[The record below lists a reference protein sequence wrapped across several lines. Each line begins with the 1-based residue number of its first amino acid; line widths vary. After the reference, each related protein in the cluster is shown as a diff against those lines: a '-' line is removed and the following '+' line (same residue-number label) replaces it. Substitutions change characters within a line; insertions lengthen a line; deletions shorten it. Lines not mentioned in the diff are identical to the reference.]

1 MRACAEKPVT
11 SLPLVSE
18 FLPST
23 GSALSREWV
32 LTDVADN
39 TQLATSQRLK
49 EKLQKILATRTV
61 AGTGDGRGEESD
73 RRVRE
78 AESRTREAE
87 REVERLREASETE
100 KERLR
105 QEKEEAE
112 REKEV
117 AETRQQELAAEL
129 AESEEKLQRLEAQWG
144 MHLASCSLQCQSC
157 RPPHAWLH
165 SARPPP

>member
-1 MRACAEKPVT
+1 MT

-18 FLPST
+18 FLPTT

-49 EKLQKILATRTV
+49 AKLQKILATRTV
-61 AGTGDGRGEESD
+61 AATGDGRGEESD

-78 AESRTREAE
+78 AESRARQAE
-87 REVERLREASETE
+87 SRIREV
-100 KERLR
+100 
-105 QEKEEAE
+105 E

-117 AETRQQELAAEL
+117 SEQRAATRIRE
-129 AESEEKLQRLEAQWG
+129 AESKVKHVHMYVAIFMMLLSSGLAREFSREAERRIGEMEREREVSDQRAATRIREAEG
-144 MHLASCSLQCQSC
+144 TYRA
-157 RPPHAWLH
+157 A
-165 SARPPP
+165 